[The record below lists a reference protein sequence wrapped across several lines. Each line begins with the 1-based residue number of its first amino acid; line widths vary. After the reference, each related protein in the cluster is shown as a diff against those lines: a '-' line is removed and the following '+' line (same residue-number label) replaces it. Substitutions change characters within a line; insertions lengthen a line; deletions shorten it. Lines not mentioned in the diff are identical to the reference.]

1 MKTTTQTQK
10 TVVTCFA
17 VFLLAMVP
25 ATVLAGSR
33 GIVASGPVRP
43 NPEERGIVTSG
54 PVRPNPL
61 AIVTSGPVRPLDFEG
76 VIPYEPLSPAEN
88 GNDLLSVAP
97 WAPLM
102 PTDSPVASSYAVGS
116 FVDELGVIPIVP
128 LTPVGERG
136 IVTSGPVIVPDLH
149 QETLAALLD
158 GVSLEDREAV
168 ADIASYLVDQMILG
182 EESDSVLLLDWNA
195 DTMWFGFDECT
206 ADGRSDVAAYGLGV
220 MHEANGQDL
229 MQLDLLVE
237 TDTEMFWVQI
247 QVSDSH

>member
-97 WAPLM
+97 WAARPKFIEGVDRPQPL
-102 PTDSPVASSYAVGS
+102 VH
-116 FVDELGVIPIVP
+116 L
-128 LTPVGERG
+128 LTGGE
-136 IVTSGPVIVPDLH
+136 
-149 QETLAALLD
+149 
-158 GVSLEDREAV
+158 
-168 ADIASYLVDQMILG
+168 
-182 EESDSVLLLDWNA
+182 NA
-195 DTMWFGFDECT
+195 
-206 ADGRSDVAAYGLGV
+206 YK
-220 MHEANGQDL
+220 
-229 MQLDLLVE
+229 
-237 TDTEMFWVQI
+237 QI
-247 QVSDSH
+247 MSQ